1 MMKEVSPRASG
12 RVRRGERL
20 ANLGGVR
27 YTRCG
32 NTGFTLIELIL
43 VVGIITVLS
52 ALVLSTVGYARKKSA
67 RARAETEIAAMSAAC
82 ENYKSDNG
90 IYPTSSDTNNL
101 NARTFFN
108 PTAYQTA
115 SQYLY
120 GELSGDRNFNF
131 MIDPSEQ
138 GNRSYFAF
146 KATPPS
152 ADGTSN
158 SGMLSITRSGSTYTV
173 NYILDSFGNSYG
185 YSTIDNPTANSNPT
199 PGYNPTFDLWSTAG
213 GTTTSDVPKWIKN
226 W

>member
-1 MMKEVSPRASG
+1 MIKRALPSSFIGFALKRLTNCARARSG
-12 RVRRGERL
+12 Q
-20 ANLGGVR
+20 APYNA
-27 YTRCG
+27 
-32 NTGFTLIELIL
+32 FTLIELIL
-43 VVGIITVLS
+43 VVGIIIGL
-52 ALVLSTVGYARKKSA
+52 AGLVLSTVGYARKKAA

-82 ENYKSDNG
+82 ENYKADNG
-90 IYPTSSDTNNL
+90 VYPTSSATNSL
-101 NARTFFN
+101 NAQTSFN

-120 GELSGDRNFNF
+120 GELSGDRNFNYV
-131 MIDPSEQ
+131 IDQSEQ

-146 KATPPS
+146 KATPTS

-173 NYILDSFGNSYG
+173 NYILDPFGNSYG
-185 YSTIDNPTANSNPT
+185 YSTVDNPIANPSPT

-213 GTTTSDVPKWIKN
+213 GTTINDVSKCIQN

>member
-1 MMKEVSPRASG
+1 MTKEVFPGTCR
-12 RVRRGERL
+12 RVRRDEHGY
-20 ANLGGVR
+20 N
-27 YTRCG
+27 
-32 NTGFTLIELIL
+32 GFTLIELVL

-52 ALVLSTVGYARKKSA
+52 ALVLSTVGYARKKGA
-67 RARAETEIAAMSAAC
+67 FARAESEIAALSAAC

-90 IYPTSSDTNNL
+90 IYPTSSDTNSL
-101 NARTFFN
+101 NAQTSFN

-131 MIDPSEQ
+131 VIDPSEQ
-138 GNRSYFAF
+138 GNRSYFVF

-158 SGMLSITRSGSTYTV
+158 SGILSITRSGSSYTV
-173 NYILDSFGNSYG
+173 NYILDPFGNSYG
-185 YSTIDNPTANSNPT
+185 YSTIDNPIANPSPT
-199 PGYNPTFDLWSTAG
+199 PGYNPTFDLWSSAG
-213 GTTTSDVPKWIKN
+213 GTTTNDVPKWIKN